1 MASMTLEDALRDL
14 EFLFAPERYPS
25 YKESWRIVCE
35 YALDGQLYRQS
46 KGAAGSTAAVGKE
59 SVPQSDTG
67 R

>member
-1 MASMTLEDALRDL
+1 MASITLEDALREL

-25 YKESWRIVCE
+25 YKESWRTVRE
-35 YALDGQLYRQS
+35 FALDGQLYRQS
-46 KGAAGSTAAVGKE
+46 KGAAGATPAVSKE